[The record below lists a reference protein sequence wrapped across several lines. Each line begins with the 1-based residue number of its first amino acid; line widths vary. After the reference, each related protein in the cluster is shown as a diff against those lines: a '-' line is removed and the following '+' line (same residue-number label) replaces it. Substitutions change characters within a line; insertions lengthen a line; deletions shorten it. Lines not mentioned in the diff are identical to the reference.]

1 MTYERLLGIVPDVA
15 RKKWETLSN
24 GSVTSSKLDAVGTE
38 VLEWFDIQSHTMVSF
53 RYLVFAP
60 VRSGN
65 GAKLSSAGLWLNAS
79 KPESVL
85 ETMMLVPHI

>member
-1 MTYERLLGIVPDVA
+1 
-15 RKKWETLSN
+15 
-24 GSVTSSKLDAVGTE
+24 
-38 VLEWFDIQSHTMVSF
+38 
-53 RYLVFAP
+53 LVFAP

-85 ETMMLVPHI
+85 ETMMMFLHNIT

>member
-1 MTYERLLGIVPDVA
+1 
-15 RKKWETLSN
+15 
-24 GSVTSSKLDAVGTE
+24 
-38 VLEWFDIQSHTMVSF
+38 
-53 RYLVFAP
+53 LVFAP

-85 ETMMLVPHI
+85 ETTILVSHI